1 RALEPEDLVPIVDIQ
16 LKQLEDRLQAR
27 RLGLEVTGEAKAQ
40 LARAGYDPAF
50 GARPLK
56 RLIQRAIGD
65 PLAVAMLEGRYT
77 SDDTVV
83 VDVDG
88 PGETDPSIVLK

>member
-1 RALEPEDLVPIVDIQ
+1 

-27 RLGLEVTGEAKAQ
+27 RLGLEVTDEAKAH

-65 PLAVAMLEGRYT
+65 PLAVAMLEDRYT

-83 VDVDG
+83 VDVDR
-88 PGETDPSIVLK
+88 PGETDPSLVLR

>member
-1 RALEPEDLVPIVDIQ
+1 